1 MMFQPLESPMPRQVP
16 YTVEQVVELLYDDLT
31 LRDRV
36 VMANLS
42 EGELDALLYANIAKP
57 IRKEFGIYNGNT
69 KLLDS
74 CCRFIARKYA
84 SYEDPV
90 MVIIKELWKKAQK
103 KHLLHLAATSVQPT
117 TH

>member
-1 MMFQPLESPMPRQVP
+1 MMFQPLESPMPPQIP
-16 YTVEQVVELLYDDLT
+16 YTVEQVVEVLYDDLS

-42 EGELDALLYANIAKP
+42 EGDLDSFLYATIAKP
-57 IRKEFGIYNGNT
+57 IRREFGIYTGNT
-69 KLLDS
+69 ELLDS
-74 CCRFIARKYA
+74 CCRYIARKYE

-103 KHLLHLAATSVQPT
+103 NHLLHLVKPT
-117 TH
+117 AQTITH